1 MSQKMKIG
9 VARFQ
14 DMVARAAK
22 GASENKL
29 LPITSMMELRLE
41 KNVFSITS
49 TDTAN
54 TLTVKADKIEGD
66 DFVCVV
72 PVQRFCKLTS
82 RLTADQVTLSFTGE
96 KLILSTGGA
105 NGTYDIDLPQDEDG
119 LVQFPS
125 YRFDKGDSEG
135 KVINLSS
142 IKDIL
147 AVNKPSIATSIET
160 PSLCGYYLGDKVITT
175 NEHTICFNDM
185 DLVEGE
191 DHLIS
196 PEMMDL
202 LSLFKEEKIRWWYKD
217 EYFLFETDEVVLY
230 GAEHDGKDLFPAEE
244 VKGYLDESFPSR
256 CKLPKINL
264 QDCLARLE
272 IFIEPYDKNGAFLT
286 FTKEGV
292 KVNSKKQ
299 SAEELIPFT
308 ESDNFAPFRC
318 CADISMLKALVDAH
332 AQEVVDLWYGHESCI
347 KLTSGKVTQVLALLD
362 DEAESA

>member
-1 MSQKMKIG
+1 MNKMKIG

-54 TLTVKADKIEGD
+54 TLKVMADKIEGD

-72 PVQRFCKLTS
+72 PVQRFCKLAAKLTS
-82 RLTADQVTLSFTGE
+82 DQATLNFTGD
-96 KLILSTGGA
+96 KLIINA
-105 NGTYDIDLPQDEDG
+105 NGEYIIDLPQDEDG
-119 LVQFPS
+119 LVQFPT
-125 YRFDKGDSEG
+125 YRFDKGDDEG

-147 AVNKPSIATSIET
+147 AVNKPSVATSIET
-160 PSLCGYYLGDKVITT
+160 PSLCGYYLGSQVITT

-185 DLVEGE
+185 DLMDGDE
-191 DHLIS
+191 HLIS

-217 EYFLFETDEVVLY
+217 GYFLFETADVILY

-244 VKGYLDESFPSR
+244 VKGYLEESFPSR
-256 CKLPKINL
+256 CKLPKIAL

-286 FTKEGV
+286 FTKDGV

-299 SAEELIPFT
+299 SAEEPISYT

-332 AQEVVDLWYGHESCI
+332 SSEVVDLWYGHPACI

-362 DEAESA
+362 DEDDNG